1 VTSPELRH
9 SRIAILAYFFILG
22 VAFTAWSARLPAI
35 KQSLHL
41 SDGRLGL
48 ALFAVPA
55 GSVLTLA
62 LSGRIADRFGAE
74 RVLRIAG
81 VLFPAALVPVAL
93 AGNLAELMA
102 MLALFGALA
111 GLLDVSMN
119 ACGAR
124 LELGY
129 GRPIMSSLHAGY
141 SIAGLGGAAI
151 GGISA
156 WLGAS
161 PLATFAVTAAALIVL
176 GLLAAPHVF
185 IPAVAPPGKDS
196 SDPRR
201 SPRQIATVIWVLGL
215 LALCGQVGEG
225 SAGDWSAVYLHVD
238 LGTSAAA
245 AAVALGAFSVTMA
258 AGRVAGDRL
267 AARFGPVR
275 LVRASGLVAGL
286 GLAGGLLVGTPAAAI
301 VGFALLGLGLAGIFP
316 QIVTAAARLDPG
328 QAGRNIGRIA
338 AVSYSG
344 LLSGPVVIGAIASGV
359 GLRNA
364 LLVPAALAVL
374 VAAAA
379 GVMKPRLARRPAQR
393 SEQGVLR
400 LHPAHGVVVQRD
412 AADAPVG
419 GQGTRLRPDLLGGEH
434 ALHRSQQRVPVQ
446 KLQISGQLLDA
457 VNFAAPFD
465 LHRDAHARAVPA
477 HEVDRPDR
485 GRVLAADQ
493 PPALAE
499 HVELDREQ
507 LLQVRLHPVLDQA
520 GVDAEVDRGIA
531 HHVGKGDDQGLARLA
546 GHRPQAGLLGEPARG
561 RHPVQR
567 LVRAAVGMHEH
578 RAVRLDDEQ
587 AQGLGEVGGEPADV
601 VDAAPRDDEPHVG

>member
-1 VTSPELRH
+1 MTSPRLRW
-9 SRIAILAYFFILG
+9 SRAAISAYFFILG
-22 VAFTAWSARLPAI
+22 VAFATWSARLPAI

-62 LSGRIADRFGAE
+62 LSGRIADRFGAV
-74 RVLRIAG
+74 RVLRVAG
-81 VLFPAALVPVAL
+81 VLDPAALVLVGL
-93 AGNLAELMA
+93 AGNLAGLMVT
-102 MLALFGALA
+102 LALFGAVA

-129 GRPIMSSLHAGY
+129 GRPIMSSLHASY

-151 GGISA
+151 GGVSA

-161 PLATFAVTAAALIVL
+161 PLITFAVAAAALTVL

-185 IPAVAPPGKDS
+185 IPAVTPPVERPGDP
-196 SDPRR
+196 PRR

-238 LGTSAAA
+238 LGTSAGA

-267 AARFGPVR
+267 AARFGSVR

-286 GLAGGLLVGTPAAAI
+286 GLAGGLLAGTPVAAI
-301 VGFALLGLGLAGIFP
+301 AGFALLGLGLAGIFP
-316 QIVTAAARLDPG
+316 QIVTAAARLDPE

-344 LLSGPVVIGAIASGV
+344 LLSGPVAIGAIASGV
-359 GLRNA
+359 GLRDA
-364 LLVPAALAVL
+364 LLVPAALALL

-379 GVMKPRLARRPAQR
+379 GVMKP
-393 SEQGVLR
+393 
-400 LHPAHGVVVQRD
+400 
-412 AADAPVG
+412 
-419 GQGTRLRPDLLGGEH
+419 
-434 ALHRSQQRVPVQ
+434 
-446 KLQISGQLLDA
+446 
-457 VNFAAPFD
+457 
-465 LHRDAHARAVPA
+465 
-477 HEVDRPDR
+477 
-485 GRVLAADQ
+485 
-493 PPALAE
+493 
-499 HVELDREQ
+499 
-507 LLQVRLHPVLDQA
+507 
-520 GVDAEVDRGIA
+520 
-531 HHVGKGDDQGLARLA
+531 ARLA
-546 GHRPQAGLLGEPARG
+546 CPVSLGA
-561 RHPVQR
+561 
-567 LVRAAVGMHEH
+567 
-578 RAVRLDDEQ
+578 
-587 AQGLGEVGGEPADV
+587 
-601 VDAAPRDDEPHVG
+601 